1 MPNVPLAD
9 RLDGL
14 LFFPVTAF
22 DDSGAVALDVFREHV
37 ARGIDAGAAAVFA
50 CCGTGEFSALDLDEY
65 SACVAAAVQA
75 ADGRVPVVAG
85 SGYGTALGTQFLHRA
100 ADAGADGVLVLPP
113 YLVDG
118 GQDGLR
124 QHYAQLADNADLD
137 LILYQRGSAIFEPT
151 TVATLAEAPRIV
163 GFKDGHGDVELMQRI
178 VSTVPSL
185 LYLNGLPTAE
195 ASQLAYRG
203 LGVNV
208 YSSAVFCFAPEIAM
222 VFYRGLRAGDDA
234 LVRRLLKE
242 FYVPFVELRRRG
254 PGYAVALVKA
264 GVRLS
269 GLEVGGVRPPLRE
282 PDGEHIKALSE
293 LIERGRRALGT

>member
-1 MPNVPLAD
+1 LPNAPLAD

-22 DDSGAVALDVFREHV
+22 DESGALALDAFREHV

-65 SACVAAAVQA
+65 SACVTAAVQVA
-75 ADGRVPVVAG
+75 GGHVPVLAG
-85 SGYGTALGTQFLHRA
+85 TGYGTALGTRFLQRA
-100 ADAGADGVLVLPP
+100 ADAGADAALVLPP

-118 GQDGLR
+118 GPDGLR
-124 QHYAQLADNADLD
+124 QHYARLAETSDVD
-137 LILYQRGSAIFEPT
+137 LILYQRGNAIFEPA
-151 TVATLAEAPRIV
+151 TVAALADSPRIV

-178 VSTVPSL
+178 VTTVPSL

-203 LGVNV
+203 IGVHV
-208 YSSAVFCFAPEIAM
+208 YSSAVFCFAPDIAM
-222 VFYRGLRAGDDA
+222 AFYHALRAGDDA
-234 LVRRLLKE
+234 LVRRLLDE
-242 FYVPFVELRRRG
+242 FYVPFVQLRRRG

-269 GLEVGGVRPPLRE
+269 GLEVGAVRPPLRE
-282 PDGEHIKALSE
+282 PDDEHVKALAE
-293 LIERGRRALGT
+293 LTERGRRALGA